1 MALSNKF
8 NSLLITTG
16 NKSELAVG
24 YSTLYGDMCGGYSLL
39 KDVYKTKVFELCKW
53 RNKNILNEFKIKKN
67 NIIPEEI
74 IKKEPTAELRYDQK
88 DSDIL
93 PPYKT
98 LDKILS
104 LLIDE
109 NRSLE
114 FAIKKGFSKNTV
126 KKIWKMIKNSEF
138 KRYQSSIGP
147 KVSKMSLSAD
157 RRFPITNKFDL

>member
-93 PPYKT
+93 HPYKT

-114 FAIKKGFSKNTV
+114 FAIKKGFSKKHCKEN
-126 KKIWKMIKNSEF
+126 MEN
-138 KRYQSSIGP
+138 
-147 KVSKMSLSAD
+147 D
-157 RRFPITNKFDL
+157 